1 VPEHG
6 KRSVPDAPTTSTVPD
21 TPASGTSPAERL
33 LLRLE
38 WTVIR
43 RLDGLLQGNYRTL
56 MRGSGMDLADLREYQ
71 AHDDVRH
78 IDWNVTAR
86 LHVPHVRVFSEDRDM
101 IAWFLLDLS
110 PSVDFGPPG
119 GTKRDILTNFVAVLA
134 RLIQRHG
141 NRLGAV
147 LHGGGTARDVVLPA
161 RSSRNH
167 VLHLLHILTGKPAL
181 ASVAPPG
188 TTALSRLLGTAQ
200 GVLRQR
206 AAVFVVSDFLST
218 PGWEKSLG
226 QLAQRHDVVAV
237 RLFDALELKLPDVGL
252 ITLCDPET
260 GEQLQVDT
268 QDRGFRQ
275 RYADLAT
282 QREAQLRQ
290 SLARAGVDTL
300 ELATDDDLFNTL
312 LRFMQL
318 RGLTLRRARRAGGG
332 LAAVA

>member
-1 VPEHG
+1 VPSADRTQLSAAG
-6 KRSVPDAPTTSTVPD
+6 
-21 TPASGTSPAERL
+21 RL

-56 MRGSGMDLADLREYQ
+56 MRGAGIDLADLREYQ

-86 LHVPHVRVFSEDRDM
+86 LNVPHVRVFSEDRDM

-119 GTKRDILTNFVAVLA
+119 ATKRDVLTGFVAVLA

-141 NRLGAV
+141 NRIGAV
-147 LHGGGTARDVVLPA
+147 LHDGASTQTRDAVLPA
-161 RSSRNH
+161 RGSRSH
-167 VLHLLHILTGKPAL
+167 ILHLLHRLGNPPAL
-181 ASVAPPG
+181 ANVAPPG
-188 TTALSRLLGTAQ
+188 TTALSRLLHTAQ
-200 GVLRQR
+200 GSLRQR
-206 AAVFVVSDFLST
+206 AAVFVVSDFFST
-218 PGWEKSLG
+218 PGWEKPLG

-237 RLFDALELKLPDVGL
+237 RLLDPLELKLPDVGL
-252 ITLCDPET
+252 ITLRDPET

-275 RYADLAT
+275 RYAMLTA
-282 QREAQLRQ
+282 QREAQLREH
-290 SLARAGVDTL
+290 LTRAGVDTL
-300 ELATDDDLFNTL
+300 ELATDDDLFDVL

-318 RGLTLRRARRAGGG
+318 RGLRLRRGLRRG
-332 LAAVA
+332 LAAAA

>member
-1 VPEHG
+1 VP
-6 KRSVPDAPTTSTVPD
+6 RLASAPDARSNASTSVG
-21 TPASGTSPAERL
+21 ASGTAERL

-56 MRGSGMDLADLREYQ
+56 MRGSGIDLADLREYQ
-71 AHDDVRH
+71 PHDDVRH

-86 LHVPHVRVFSEDRDM
+86 LNVPHVRVFSEDRDM

-119 GTKRDILTNFVAVLA
+119 NTKRDILSGFVAVLA

-141 NRLGAV
+141 NRVGAV
-147 LHGGGTARDVVLPA
+147 LHGAGSTHPQDVVLPA
-161 RSSRNH
+161 RNSRNH
-167 VLHLLHILTGKPAL
+167 VLHLLHRL
-181 ASVAPPG
+181 ARTSSLVGVAPPG
-188 TTALSRLLGTAQ
+188 VTALSLLLHTAER
-200 GVLRQR
+200 VLRQR
-206 AAVFVVSDFLST
+206 AAIFIVSDFIST
-218 PGWEKSLG
+218 PGWEKPLG

-237 RLFDALELKLPDVGL
+237 RLFDPLELSLPDVGL
-252 ITLCDPET
+252 ITLRDPET

-275 RYADLAT
+275 RYAALTA

-290 SLARAGVDTL
+290 HLRRAGVDTL
-300 ELATDDDLFNTL
+300 ELATDDDLLDAL
-312 LRFMQL
+312 LRFMHL
-318 RGLTLRRARRAGGG
+318 RGMRLRRSVAVRA
-332 LAAVA
+332 A